1 MTSKEMGDIIFRLR
15 TQQKIPGKKLCSGI
29 CSNST
34 LFRFESGE
42 TPIDYLSLKYLL
54 SRLGKSINK
63 IDNMLTTD
71 GFEFLT
77 IHSLID
83 EYLLSGDIASAESLL
98 EESLDTKEFSEQV
111 YKQYFQ
117 KVRCVIL
124 EKRGLSSSVLINEI
138 ISALEITIPSFC
150 LENLDNYLLAEDE
163 WLLLF
168 MLLEH
173 SLMANSPQYA
183 KDITNVYRIFNN
195 KQFDQEAWIMLY
207 PKIAWLYMQVC
218 TSLDE
223 RISVCENVLFSLREN
238 TRLLHLDA
246 FVQAKCKLY
255 KEKYGDSDPAYIH
268 VQRQCDALKWVY
280 EDAGRQM
287 SHKPEMWFSINNPEI
302 YLLPEVVRSERTV
315 RSLSQEAAGNKYDI
329 DQKTFSRIETGI
341 SHPKPSTLNK
351 IKETLGMYRGI
362 HNTLLVVSDF
372 EDLELESKLSYA
384 ITKHEYEQA
393 QQLLDELKPKL
404 SMKHKENAQY
414 IYYTQALIDYKL
426 CKSNSQE
433 TLLRCKE
440 AFEITR
446 PYDESSFEKVFL
458 SRMECIIAHHI
469 SMIYEEQNEQV
480 HAITLLESIVRG
492 LSSSKITPN
501 HHYRELSIIFLSLSY
516 SCNYQKL
523 YEKALNYCNLGISL
537 QFDYYR
543 CNMFPYFLVQK
554 YYILDSR
561 NNFNYDLKNS
571 YRKIYFAEPLFEKE
585 VDNALKNF
593 FFRRFNED
601 ISSYT

>member
-63 IDNMLTTD
+63 IDNMLTID

-77 IHSLID
+77 IHSLMD

-223 RISVCENVLFSLREN
+223 RIAVCENVLFSLREN
-238 TRLLHLDA
+238 TRLLHMDA

-315 RSLSQEAAGNKYDI
+315 RSLSQEAAGDKFDI
-329 DQKTFSRIETGI
+329 DQKTFSRIETGT

-372 EDLELESKLSYA
+372 EDLELESRLTRAISMHQYQFAQNIFEELLSR
-384 ITKHEYEQA
+384 
-393 QQLLDELKPKL
+393 L
-404 SMKHKENAQY
+404 SLSHKENLQY
-414 IYYTQALIDYKL
+414 VKYTKAILDYKL
-426 CKSNSQE
+426 GSITSHESLQQCIM
-433 TLLRCKE
+433 

-446 PYDESSFEKVFL
+446 NYDESSFDKVVL
-458 SRMECIIAHHI
+458 SRLESLILHFI
-469 SMIYEEQNEQV
+469 SLIYKENGELSRS
-480 HAITLLESIVRG
+480 ITLLENVVLGFKKSIINP
-492 LSSSKITPN
+492 KY
-501 HHYRELSIIFLSLSY
+501 HYRELSILLLSLTY
-516 SCNYQKL
+516 ACTQYRQFD
-523 YEKALNYCNLGISL
+523 KALTYCNQGLSL
-537 QFDYYR
+537 QFNYFR
-543 CNMFPYFLVQK
+543 SNMLRYFLVQK
-554 YYILDSR
+554 YYILDYQDISEKIIISA
-561 NNFNYDLKNS
+561 YK
-571 YRKIYFAEPLFEKE
+571 KIYTLESILSESPDETLSTY
-585 VDNALKNF
+585 F
-593 FFRRFNED
+593 FHRFNTNILD
-601 ISSYT
+601 